1 MSNMPREQNKFRLLP
16 QMTMLTTT
24 RTVINTGVRM
34 VYPLLPVF
42 ARGVNVDI
50 ATFAIV
56 LTLLQ
61 LMGLTAP
68 LIGQISERQGRRF
81 TMLLGLGMYIVGMGM
96 VFISP
101 NFVGLSAALIIASLG
116 KVAFDPALQAYIGDR
131 VPYQRRGLYMGIL
144 EFGWAGAFIF
154 GVPLMTWL
162 IAQSNWQAPF
172 AALAIL
178 AGVMFIAAFMM
189 IDNDRPVGVEK
200 VPFVQ
205 ILRQSVSSQIAI
217 AGLFLGFG
225 IGGANQLIT
234 VVFGL
239 WIENSFGI
247 QLTALAAASL
257 VVGLSELGGEGIV
270 TVISDRFGKRRLIIM
285 SIIANI
291 VACLILPFTAIT
303 LTTALI
309 GLFFFYLT
317 FETAL
322 VASIPLASELS
333 PTARGM
339 YMTVFAAAITFGRT
353 IATPLATALFTWD
366 LLGNALAAIIF
377 NIIAL
382 IATWRFID
390 VSEDKHKRA

>member
-1 MSNMPREQNKFRLLP
+1 MSNMPSKQIKSTLY
-16 QMTMLTTT
+16 QQITMLTTT
-24 RTVINTGVRM
+24 RTVINTGFRM

-42 ARGVNVDI
+42 ARGVDVDI
-50 ATFAIV
+50 ATFGIV

-61 LMGLTAP
+61 LLSLSAP
-68 LIGQISERQGRRF
+68 FLGQVSEQQGRRF

-101 NFVGLSAALIIASLG
+101 NFIGLSAALIIAALG

-131 VPYQRRGLYMGIL
+131 VPYQKRGLFMGIL
-144 EFGWAGAFIF
+144 EFGWAGAFIV
-154 GVPLMTWL
+154 GVPIMTWL

-172 AALAIL
+172 AVLAIL
-178 AGVMFIAAFMM
+178 TGIMFILTFIMVES
-189 IDNDRPVGVEK
+189 DRPEK
-200 VPFVQ
+200 SKRAPFLRVV
-205 ILRQSVSSQIAI
+205 RQSLQSRIAV
-217 AGLFLGFG
+217 AGLALGFG
-225 IGGANQLIT
+225 ISGANQLIT
-234 VVFGL
+234 VVFGA

-257 VVGLSELGGEGIV
+257 VVGLSELSGEGIV
-270 TVISDRFGKRRLIIM
+270 TFISDRFGKRRLIII
-285 SIIANI
+285 SIIGNML
-291 VACLILPFTAIT
+291 ACLILPFTAIT

-322 VASIPLASELS
+322 VASLPLASELS

-339 YMTVFAAAITFGRT
+339 YMTVYAASISLGRT
-353 IATPLATALFTWD
+353 IATPIATTLFTWD
-366 LLGNALAAIIF
+366 LLGNALAAIVF

-382 IATWRFID
+382 VATWRFIRI
-390 VSEDKHKRA
+390 SE

>member
-1 MSNMPREQNKFRLLP
+1 MTNIPSAQDNSSLISQI
-16 QMTMLTTT
+16 TMLTTT

-34 VYPLLPVF
+34 IYPLLPVF

-61 LMGLTAP
+61 LLGLSAP
-68 LIGQISERQGRRF
+68 FIGQISERQGRRF
-81 TMLLGLGMYIVGMGM
+81 TMLLGLGMYILGMGM

-116 KVAFDPALQAYIGDR
+116 KIAFDPALQAYIGDR
-131 VPYQRRGLYMGIL
+131 VPYEKRGLFMGVI

-172 AALAIL
+172 AVLALLTGI
-178 AGVMFIAAFMM
+178 MFIATFTMVKS
-189 IDNDRPVGVEK
+189 DRPEK
-200 VPFVQ
+200 IKRAPFLQ
-205 ILRQSVSSQIAI
+205 ILRQSVQSEIAL
-217 AGLFLGFG
+217 AGLALGFG
-225 IGGANQLIT
+225 ISGANQLIT
-234 VVFGL
+234 VVFGA

-247 QLTALAAASL
+247 QLTALAVASL
-257 VVGLSELGGEGIV
+257 VVGLSELSGEGIV
-270 TVISDRFGKRRLIIM
+270 TLISDRFGKRRLIII
-285 SIIANI
+285 SIIGNI
-291 VACLILPFTAIT
+291 IACLILPFTAIT

-333 PTARGM
+333 PMARGM
-339 YMTVFAAAITFGRT
+339 YMTVFVAAVTFGRT
-353 IATPLATALFTWD
+353 IATPIATALFTWD
-366 LLGNALAAIIF
+366 LLGNALAAIVF
-377 NIIAL
+377 NLIAL
-382 IATWRFID
+382 IATWRFIRI
-390 VSEDKHKRA
+390 SE